1 MTGSFTMLR
10 EKLFLA
16 FVAICCSWG
25 SQAQTAPD
33 TYWVQFTDKANTPYS
48 LDAPEQFLSARAIAR
63 RQAQGIA
70 LDELDLPVDPAYITG
85 VLASGDVQLVNR
97 SKWFNAIT
105 IRTADT
111 DALLAIQQL
120 PFVQQLRST
129 QQLHGMPVPPDKFAL
144 PLAPSE
150 RGGGSGDY
158 GASFIQIAMLNG
170 HELHAMNAQGQGM
183 LIGVLDSG
191 FDQANTIAAF
201 DQLRNR
207 EGIVLTRDMVNH
219 DGDVYADH
227 WHGRSVLSCMAAVM
241 PGYLIGTA
249 PEADYVLVRTEN
261 ADTEYIVEEDNWVA
275 GAELCDSLGCDVLN
289 TSLGYTRFDDPAQDH
304 VYAVL
309 NGLTARISIASGI
322 AAMKGMVPVN
332 SAGNSGE
339 SEWYYISAPADAIN
353 ILAVGAVG
361 DQEQVAPFSS
371 RGPSADGR
379 IKPDVMAMGWGAIGL
394 DAAGEFV
401 VPISGTS
408 FSSPILAGLV
418 ACLWQLHPGRTSTE
432 IMDAVRRSAS
442 LWTAPND
449 SMGYGIPDF
458 MQAHL
463 FLDATTG
470 ISEDANNARIMVH
483 PVPFDDRLE
492 VLLPG
497 AMQGP
502 WSAEVVDAAG
512 RVQWRTS
519 GRGAGSERIVLTGL
533 RVLDP
538 GVYVLRV
545 SSGHTM
551 HTAGV
556 VKE

>member
-1 MTGSFTMLR
+1 MIGSFTMLR
-10 EKLFLA
+10 EKLLLA
-16 FVAICCSWG
+16 FVAVFCSLV

-33 TYWVQFTDKANTPYS
+33 TYWVQFTDKTNTPYS

-85 VLASGDVQLVNR
+85 VLATGDVQLVNR

-105 IRTADT
+105 IRTSDT

-129 QQLHGMPVPPDKFAL
+129 QQLHGTPVSPDKFAL
-144 PLAPSE
+144 PMTPTE

-158 GASFIQIAMLNG
+158 GASFTQIAMLNG

-191 FDQANTIAAF
+191 FDQANTINAF
-201 DQLRNR
+201 DELRNR

-227 WHGRSVLSCMAAVM
+227 WHGRSVLSCLAAVM

-249 PEADYVLVRTEN
+249 PAADYVLVRTEE
-261 ADTEYIVEEDNWVA
+261 AATEYIVEEDNWVA

-304 VYAVL
+304 AYADM

-332 SAGNSGE
+332 SAGNSGQ

-361 DQEQVAPFSS
+361 DQEQAAPFSS

-379 IKPDVMAMGWGAIGL
+379 VKPDVMAMGWGAIGL

-418 ACLWQLHPGRTSTE
+418 ACLWQLHPGRTATE

-463 FLDATTG
+463 FLDATTS
-470 ISEDANNARIMVH
+470 ISEEANNARMKVQ
-483 PVPFDDRLE
+483 PVPFADRLE
-492 VLLPG
+492 VLLPAAVQG
-497 AMQGP
+497 A
-502 WSAEVVDAAG
+502 WTAEVVDAAG

-519 GRGAGSERIVLTGL
+519 GRDAGSERIVLTGL
-533 RVLDP
+533 RALDS
-538 GVYVLRV
+538 GVYVLRI

-551 HTAGV
+551 HAAHV

>member
-1 MTGSFTMLR
+1 MTFTSDMPR
-10 EKLFLA
+10 AKLLLA
-16 FVAICCSWG
+16 LMAFTCSLL
-25 SQAQTAPD
+25 SNAQTAPD
-33 TYWVQFTDKANTPYS
+33 TYWVQFTDKSNTPYS
-48 LDAPEQFLSARAIAR
+48 LDAPEQFLAARAIAR

-70 LDELDLPVDPAYITG
+70 LDELDLPVDPAYIAG
-85 VLASGDVQLVNR
+85 VLATGDVQLVNR

-105 IRTADT
+105 IRTTDT
-111 DALLAIQQL
+111 DALLTIVQL
-120 PFVQQLRST
+120 PFVQQVRST
-129 QQLHGMPVPPDKFAL
+129 QRLQGAPVSPDKFAL
-144 PLAPSE
+144 PMAPAE

-158 GASFIQIAMLNG
+158 GASFTQIAMLNG
-170 HELHAMNAQGQGM
+170 HLLHAMNAQGQGM

-201 DQLRNR
+201 DDLRNR
-207 EGIVLTRDMVNH
+207 EGIVFTRDMVNH

-227 WHGRSVLSCMAAVM
+227 WHGRSVLSCMTAVM

-249 PEADYVLVRTEN
+249 PAADYVLVRTEE
-261 ADTEYIVEEDNWVA
+261 AATEYIVEEDNWVA

-304 VYAVL
+304 AYADM
-309 NGLTARISIASGI
+309 NGLTARISIAAGI

-332 SAGNSGE
+332 SAGNSGQ
-339 SEWYYISAPADAIN
+339 SEWYYISAPADAVN

-379 IKPDVMAMGWGAIGL
+379 VKPDVMAMGWGAIGL

-463 FLDATTG
+463 FLDATTV
-470 ISEDANNARIMVH
+470 IADDAASARLRVH
-483 PVPFDDRLE
+483 PVPFGDRLE
-492 VLLPG
+492 VLLPAALNG
-497 AMQGP
+497 T
-502 WSAEVVDAAG
+502 WSADVIDAAG

-519 GRGAGSERIVLTGL
+519 GRGAGSERLVITGL
-533 RVLDP
+533 QGMSP
-538 GVYVLRV
+538 GVYMLRISAGSTV
-545 SSGHTM
+545 HTVR
-551 HTAGV
+551 V